1 MAELI
6 KYSEQ
11 DLIAQLQQRSNHAFS
26 YLYDNYS
33 GALYAVIL
41 NIVPDRDLATDVL
54 QEVFVNIF
62 RKIETYDASRSRI
75 YTWMLNIA
83 RNEAIDTVRSKRY
96 RNAQQNREVTEAVCE
111 NAGSVNQNIDQIG
124 LRKLLEN
131 IKPEY
136 RELIDLSY
144 FKGLTQDEISKL
156 QGIPL
161 GTVKTRLRSA
171 LSQLRG
177 LLGHTSAMAIYYN
190 IPDTITNNI

>member
-1 MAELI
+1 MAEIL

-11 DLIAQLQQRSNHAFS
+11 DLVALLKQRSNQAFS

-33 GALYAVIL
+33 GALFAVIL
-41 NIVPDRDLATDVL
+41 NIVPDRDLASDVL
-54 QEVFVNIF
+54 QEVYVNIF
-62 RKIETYDASRSRI
+62 RKIESYDASKSRI

-83 RNEAIDTVRSKRY
+83 RNEAIDTVRSKGY
-96 RNAQQNREVTEAVCE
+96 RNSQQNREVTEAVYE

-161 GTVKTRLRSA
+161 GTVKTRLRAA

-177 LLGHTSAMAIYYN
+177 LIGNAAVLAVYLHLIE
-190 IPDTITNNI
+190 TINSN

>member
-1 MAELI
+1 MPETLKYTEQELVALL
-6 KYSEQ
+6 K
-11 DLIAQLQQRSNHAFS
+11 QRSDHAFS

-33 GALYAVIL
+33 GALFAVIL
-41 NIVPDRDLATDVL
+41 NIVPDRDLASDVL
-54 QEVFVNIF
+54 QEVYVNVF
-62 RKIETYDASRSRI
+62 RKIESYDVTKSRI

-83 RNEAIDTVRSKRY
+83 RNEAIDTVRSKGY
-96 RNAQQNREVTEAVCE
+96 RNSQQNREVTESVYE
-111 NAGSVNQNIDQIG
+111 HAGGVTQNIDRIG

-144 FKGLTQDEISKL
+144 FKGLTQEEISKI

-161 GTVKTRLRSA
+161 GTVKTRLRAA

-177 LLGHTSAMAIYYN
+177 LVGNAAVWTINLHLLN
-190 IPDTITNNI
+190 ILNNY